1 MRREG
6 RADDGGGC
14 ATVRQST
21 AHVYLMFSSS
31 LTGMAGAHAPRRES
45 AELRS
50 RSFTSFNFLVCKDSF
65 DIDASC
71 SLEISTFHKRILE
84 WHRQVHRMVSSLW
97 FCHATAGTRTAHS
110 VVTVLFQMQRTPRY
124 YTRVS
129 RGPKTSHS
137 ILLTESQRITSP
149 QC

>member
-1 MRREG
+1 MDCGVFEVMRREG

-71 SLEISTFHKRILE
+71 SLEISTFHKRVLE
-84 WHRQVHRMVSSLW
+84 WHRQY
-97 FCHATAGTRTAHS
+97 TAWSRVFGS
-110 VVTVLFQMQRTPRY
+110 VTQLQAPVQLIQLSQYCSRCNEHLVTTL
-124 YTRVS
+124 
-129 RGPKTSHS
+129 
-137 ILLTESQRITSP
+137 ESQGDLKPLT
-149 QC
+149 QYF